1 MRAADDF
8 SSRTPADVGP
18 ALPTV
23 EPVGDRA
30 LILRFG
36 DAVQPA
42 IASRVQQFAT
52 GLLARAPAGVRD
64 IVPAFTTVTV
74 HYEPTLVAG
83 AGGSA
88 YARLRLQL
96 LARVTPATA
105 AIDAPGRIFE
115 IPVCYGGAS
124 GPDLDDVARQ
134 CGMDAHEVVTRHM
147 ESAHRVYMLGFAP
160 GFPFI
165 GGLDPRLFTP
175 RRATPRTQ
183 VPAGSVA
190 IAREQ
195 TCIYTLQSPGGW
207 NLIGRTPTRLFDAN
221 AETPCLLGPGDAIR
235 FVSIDE
241 QRYDD
246 LMHAQAD
253 GASAS

>member
-1 MRAADDF
+1 MNAADDLY
-8 SSRTPADVGP
+8 PA
-18 ALPTV
+18 V

-36 DAVQPA
+36 DEVQPA
-42 IASRVQQFAT
+42 IASRVQQFAA
-52 GLLARAPAGVRD
+52 GLLARCPAGVRD

-96 LARVTPATA
+96 LARATPATA
-105 AIDAPGRIFE
+105 GAETPARVFE
-115 IPVCYGGAS
+115 IPVCYGGEY

-134 CGMDAHEVVTRHM
+134 CGMDAEEVVTRHM
-147 ESAHRVYMLGFAP
+147 QSAHQVYMLGFAP

-165 GGLDPRLFTP
+165 GGLDPQLFTP
-175 RRATPRTQ
+175 RRATPRTH

-195 TCIYTLQSPGGW
+195 TCIYTQQSPGGW
-207 NLIGRTPTRLFDAN
+207 NLIGRTPVRLFDAD
-221 AETPCLLGPGDAIR
+221 AEPPCLLGPGDTIR
-235 FVSIDE
+235 FVSIHQ
-241 QRYDD
+241 QRYEE
-246 LMHAQAD
+246 LLQAREH
-253 GASAS
+253 GAVAT